1 MFDSE
6 PKIGRPTGRY
16 NRYYRRI
23 LLTVDFVIL
32 NAVFFVVT
40 LMNPGVAELHGRLVW
55 LLLNLAYFP
64 VARYQGRVH
73 KIRAL
78 QMDRLLLLTLQGV
91 LGQALLFIFLLYL
104 MGQEPLPLE
113 AFAELYGMFTP
124 LLMLWWG
131 SAHYLLKAYRRSGR
145 SFSRIVIVGCRP
157 TAERLLTEMR
167 FDPGFGYR
175 CQGFFDIYCPPDF
188 RYKNLYAGNL
198 SDLED
203 FVVREATDEIFYTL
217 SGENSEAVQL
227 VTGLC
232 EKHMIKF
239 HYVPQISPYLTRR
252 FRLDSIGQMP
262 VLEVRNNPL
271 ERGANRVMKRAFDI
285 AFSGTFLLF
294 SPLIFIPV
302 AIAVKLSSPG
312 PVFFKQMRTGY
323 RGKDFLCWKFRTMRV
338 NAQADTLQATKND
351 PRKTRLG
358 EFLRRTSIDE
368 LPQFIN
374 VFKGDMSVVGP
385 RPHMLKH
392 TEDYRRLIDQYMV
405 RHLIK
410 PGITGWAQV
419 RGFRGQTE
427 ELWQMEKRVE
437 NDIWYIEHWT
447 FMLDMKI
454 IVRTVINAF
463 RGEEGAF

>member
-40 LMNPGVAELHGRLVW
+40 LMNPGVAELHGRIVW

-113 AFAELYGMFTP
+113 AFAEFYGMFTP

-167 FDPGFGYR
+167 LDPGFGYR
-175 CQGFFDIYCPPDF
+175 CQGFSIFT
-188 RYKNLYAGNL
+188 
-198 SDLED
+198 
-203 FVVREATDEIFYTL
+203 VRRISAIRTFMQEIFP
-217 SGENSEAVQL
+217 
-227 VTGLC
+227 
-232 EKHMIKF
+232 IWR
-239 HYVPQISPYLTRR
+239 ISWCARRRTRFSIR
-252 FRLDSIGQMP
+252 FR
-262 VLEVRNNPL
+262 
-271 ERGANRVMKRAFDI
+271 A
-285 AFSGTFLLF
+285 
-294 SPLIFIPV
+294 
-302 AIAVKLSSPG
+302 
-312 PVFFKQMRTGY
+312 RT
-323 RGKDFLCWKFRTMRV
+323 
-338 NAQADTLQATKND
+338 A
-351 PRKTRLG
+351 
-358 EFLRRTSIDE
+358 RRCS
-368 LPQFIN
+368 
-374 VFKGDMSVVGP
+374 
-385 RPHMLKH
+385 
-392 TEDYRRLIDQYMV
+392 
-405 RHLIK
+405 
-410 PGITGWAQV
+410 W
-419 RGFRGQTE
+419 
-427 ELWQMEKRVE
+427 
-437 NDIWYIEHWT
+437 
-447 FMLDMKI
+447 
-454 IVRTVINAF
+454 
-463 RGEEGAF
+463 